1 VRQVTGT
8 AGDYQV
14 PEART
19 AALLNVGGSATTCV
33 SLIIES

>member
-1 VRQVTGT
+1 
-8 AGDYQV
+8 V
-14 PEART
+14 PGAQT